1 MDVEGGV
8 GMQTI
13 VDGPKPR
20 SDMAPPTTTFYKT
33 SSHSL
38 SPFLRYAP
46 FIVICLSTDINQ
58 VSFSSLSLVDRGH
71 PKSSRSSSAAFS
83 VEAIG
88 RCDRSLRVALFVILV
103 AFLIG
108 LAAVGGRWRGVGAI
122 SPRCRII
129 IVCVM
134 IVKKQRCG
142 KQTFSLLVHCAMRE
156 KAC

>member
-1 MDVEGGV
+1 MGPDSH
-8 GMQTI
+8 QTWYA
-13 VDGPKPR
+13 PR
-20 SDMAPPTTTFYKT
+20 APPTTTFYKT

-46 FIVICLSTDINQ
+46 FIVICLSMDINQ

-88 RCDRSLRVALFVILV
+88 RCDRSLRAALFVILV

-108 LAAVGGRWRGVGAI
+108 LAVWRQLAVDGVA
-122 SPRCRII
+122 SVPSRHAAASSSSASWSLSKLSLFWS
-129 IVCVM
+129 IV
-134 IVKKQRCG
+134 R
-142 KQTFSLLVHCAMRE
+142 
-156 KAC
+156 